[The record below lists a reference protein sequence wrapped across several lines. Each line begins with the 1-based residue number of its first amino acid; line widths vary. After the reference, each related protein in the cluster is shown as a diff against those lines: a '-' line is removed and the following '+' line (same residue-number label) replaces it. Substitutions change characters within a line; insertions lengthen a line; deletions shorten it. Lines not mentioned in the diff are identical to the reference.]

1 MAANARSSAEW
12 GDEACAG
19 GTTNLDGGHAQCFR
33 ALVTTIDRP
42 RTRSNDRRPLMAK
55 KQLTP
60 EPTGARFEHRV
71 WGEHRKA
78 RKLLAK
84 LADEQSTERVN
95 DCYLLVDD
103 PSWNAKIRDNT
114 LKIKQLV
121 AERKG
126 FEQWTRDRHRTADST
141 PSPFDA
147 IFEQLGLD
155 RPQRGEEYDLYSEI
169 AVLDAHPGVRAM
181 FVTKERRRYR
191 IGDLRAEATDIRIR
205 DTGEVLHTLSI
216 EGDDIDE
223 LSALRKK
230 LGLRGEDNIA
240 VHHALDQDLDD

>member
-1 MAANARSSAEW
+1 M
-12 GDEACAG
+12 
-19 GTTNLDGGHAQCFR
+19 T
-33 ALVTTIDRP
+33 
-42 RTRSNDRRPLMAK
+42 K
-55 KQLTP
+55 KQLTS

-71 WGEHRKA
+71 WGAHRKA
-78 RKLLAK
+78 CKLLAK
-84 LADEQSTERVN
+84 LADEQSTEQVD

-126 FEQWTRDRHRTADST
+126 FEQWTRDRHRSAGST

-155 RPQRGEEYDLYSEI
+155 RSQRGEEYDLNTEI
-169 AVLDAHPGVRAM
+169 TALDAQAGVRAV

-191 IGDLRAEATDIRIR
+191 IGDLRAEATDIKIR

-223 LSALRKK
+223 LSALRKR

-240 VHHALDQDLDD
+240 VHHALVVGFDEERFHPSLPAGDQVAERPSFQ

>member
-1 MAANARSSAEW
+1 MANK
-12 GDEACAG
+12 
-19 GTTNLDGGHAQCFR
+19 Q
-33 ALVTTIDRP
+33 
-42 RTRSNDRRPLMAK
+42 
-55 KQLTP
+55 QLTP
-60 EPTGARFEHRV
+60 EPTGARYEHRV
-71 WGEHRKA
+71 WGKHRSA

-84 LADEQSTERVN
+84 LATEQTTEQVN

-141 PSPFDA
+141 PSPFDV

-155 RPQRGEEYDLYSEI
+155 RPQRGEEYDLYTEI
-169 AVLDAHPGVRAM
+169 AALDADAGVRAV

-191 IGDLRAEATDIRIR
+191 IGDLRAEATDIKIR
-205 DTGEVLHTLSI
+205 DTGEILHTLSI

-223 LSALRKK
+223 LSALRKR
-230 LGLRGEDNIA
+230 LGLRNEDNVA
-240 VHHALDQDLDD
+240 VHNVLDNESDD

>member
-1 MAANARSSAEW
+1 M
-12 GDEACAG
+12 
-19 GTTNLDGGHAQCFR
+19 T
-33 ALVTTIDRP
+33 
-42 RTRSNDRRPLMAK
+42 K
-55 KQLTP
+55 KQLTS

-71 WGEHRKA
+71 WGAHRKA
-78 RKLLAK
+78 CKLLAK
-84 LADEQSTERVN
+84 LADEQSTEQID

-126 FEQWTRDRHRTADST
+126 FEQWTRDCHRSAGST

-155 RPQRGEEYDLYSEI
+155 RSQRGEEYDLNTEI
-169 AVLDAHPGVRAM
+169 AALDAQAGVRAV

-191 IGDLRAEATDIRIR
+191 IGDLRAEATDIKIR

-223 LSALRKK
+223 LSALRKR

-240 VHHALDQDLDD
+240 VHHALVVGFDEERFHPSLPAGDQVAERPSLQ

>member
-1 MAANARSSAEW
+1 M
-12 GDEACAG
+12 
-19 GTTNLDGGHAQCFR
+19 T
-33 ALVTTIDRP
+33 
-42 RTRSNDRRPLMAK
+42 K
-55 KQLTP
+55 KQLTS
-60 EPTGARFEHRV
+60 ELTGARFEHRV
-71 WGEHRKA
+71 WGAHRKA

-84 LADEQSTERVN
+84 LADEQSTEQVD

-126 FEQWTRDRHRTADST
+126 FEQWTRDRHRSADST

-155 RPQRGEEYDLYSEI
+155 RPQRGEEYDLDTEI
-169 AVLDAHPGVRAM
+169 AALDAEAGVRAV

-191 IGDLRAEATDIRIR
+191 IGDLRAEVTDIEIR

-223 LSALRKK
+223 LSALRKQ

-240 VHHALDQDLDD
+240 VHHALEHDFDD

>member
-1 MAANARSSAEW
+1 M
-12 GDEACAG
+12 
-19 GTTNLDGGHAQCFR
+19 T
-33 ALVTTIDRP
+33 
-42 RTRSNDRRPLMAK
+42 K
-55 KQLTP
+55 KQLTS
-60 EPTGARFEHRV
+60 ELTGARFEHRV
-71 WGEHRKA
+71 WGAHRKA

-84 LADEQSTERVN
+84 LADEQSTEQVD

-126 FEQWTRDRHRTADST
+126 FEQWTRDRHRSADST

-155 RPQRGEEYDLYSEI
+155 RPQRGEEYDLDTEI
-169 AVLDAHPGVRAM
+169 AALDAEAGVRAV

-191 IGDLRAEATDIRIR
+191 IGDLRAEVTDIEIR

-223 LSALRKK
+223 LSALRKR

-240 VHHALDQDLDD
+240 VHHALEHDFDG

>member
-1 MAANARSSAEW
+1 M
-12 GDEACAG
+12 
-19 GTTNLDGGHAQCFR
+19 
-33 ALVTTIDRP
+33 P
-42 RTRSNDRRPLMAK
+42 K
-55 KQLTP
+55 KQLTSD
-60 EPTGARFEHRV
+60 PTAARYEHRV
-71 WGEHRKA
+71 WGRHRKA

-84 LADEQSTERVN
+84 LATEHSTETVK

-126 FEQWTRDRHRTADST
+126 FEQWTSDRHRTAESV
-141 PSPFDA
+141 PSPFDT

-155 RPQRGEEYDLYSEI
+155 RPQRGEEYDLFTEI
-169 AVLDAHPGVRAM
+169 AALDGDAGVRAV

-191 IGDLRAEATDIRIR
+191 VGGLRAEATDIKIR
-205 DTGEVLHTLSI
+205 ETGEVLYTLSI

-223 LSALRKK
+223 LAALRKR

-240 VHHALDQDLDD
+240 VHNALDLEIDS

>member
-1 MAANARSSAEW
+1 MAARESRV
-12 GDEACAG
+12 
-19 GTTNLDGGHAQCFR
+19 GTTIGALRGVRR
-33 ALVTTIDRP
+33 ARGNI
-42 RTRSNDRRPLMAK
+42 MAK

-60 EPTGARFEHRV
+60 QPRGGRYELRV
-71 WGEHRKA
+71 WGPHRSA

-84 LADEQSTERVN
+84 LATEQSTETVE

-114 LKIKQLV
+114 LKVKQLV

-126 FEQWTRDRHRTADST
+126 FEQWTRDRHRTADSA

-155 RPQRGEEYDLYSEI
+155 RPQRGEEYDLFEEI
-169 AVLDAHPGVRAM
+169 ARLGVDSGVRAV

-191 IGDLRAEATDIRIR
+191 IGDLRAEATDIRIHGT
-205 DTGEVLHTLSI
+205 DEVLHTLSI
-216 EGDDIDE
+216 EGDD
-223 LSALRKK
+223 LGQLATLRKR
-230 LGLRGEDNIA
+230 LGLRGEDNIS
-240 VHHALDQDLDD
+240 VHNALDHEIDERPSFQ

>member
-1 MAANARSSAEW
+1 M
-12 GDEACAG
+12 
-19 GTTNLDGGHAQCFR
+19 T
-33 ALVTTIDRP
+33 
-42 RTRSNDRRPLMAK
+42 K
-55 KQLTP
+55 KQLTS
-60 EPTGARFEHRV
+60 ELTGARFEHRV
-71 WGEHRKA
+71 WGAHRKA

-84 LADEQSTERVN
+84 LADEQSTEQVD

-121 AERKG
+121 AERNG
-126 FEQWTRDRHRTADST
+126 FEQWTRDRHRSADST

-147 IFEQLGLD
+147 IFERLGLD
-155 RPQRGEEYDLYSEI
+155 RPQRGEEYDLDTEI
-169 AVLDAHPGVRAM
+169 AALDAEAGVRAV

-191 IGDLRAEATDIRIR
+191 IGDLRAEVTDIEIR

-223 LSALRKK
+223 LSALRKR

-240 VHHALDQDLDD
+240 VHHALEHDFDG

>member
-1 MAANARSSAEW
+1 M
-12 GDEACAG
+12 
-19 GTTNLDGGHAQCFR
+19 T
-33 ALVTTIDRP
+33 
-42 RTRSNDRRPLMAK
+42 K
-55 KQLTP
+55 KQLTS

-71 WGEHRKA
+71 WGAHRKA
-78 RKLLAK
+78 CKLLAK
-84 LADEQSTERVN
+84 LADEQSTEQVD

-126 FEQWTRDRHRTADST
+126 FEQWTRDRHRSAGST

-155 RPQRGEEYDLYSEI
+155 RSQRGEEYDLNTEI
-169 AVLDAHPGVRAM
+169 AALDAQAGVRAV

-191 IGDLRAEATDIRIR
+191 IGDLRAEATDIKIR

-223 LSALRKK
+223 LSALRKR

-240 VHHALDQDLDD
+240 VHHALVVGFDEERFHPSLPAGDQVAERPSFQ